1 MSNENPPGV
10 PHEGENRPKPA
21 STANAFLKVMR
32 QLVGIAFLVWSV
44 FSGGALLRWLIFDE
58 RDGWIY
64 DFAQIALGGVVAAL
78 LCFIWLRIA
87 KEDRDYVVMTI
98 TRWALAIALALAIKI
113 YWPEH

>member
-1 MSNENPPGV
+1 MSAENPPDLLQ
-10 PHEGENRPKPA
+10 EGENRPKPG
-21 STANAFLKVMR
+21 STAQACLKVMR

-44 FSGGALLRWLIFDE
+44 FAGGALLRWLIFAE

-64 DFAQIALGGVVAAL
+64 DGAQIALGGVVAAL

-87 KEDRDYVVMTI
+87 KEDRDYIVTTI
-98 TRWALAIALALAIKI
+98 TRWVLAIALALAIKI